1 MIRDAGHGGA
11 GPSTTSKPAA
21 TGRPRDDCTGP
32 IGVIGYC
39 TGREAQQFLTGGLRE
54 NLSNGPINRRYETTS

>member
-1 MIRDAGHGGA
+1 MIRDTRARRA

-54 NLSNGPINRRYETTS
+54 NLSNRLINRRYETTS